1 MLLKMNHQKSH
12 YSSHNWAIIKIII
25 NTSYSHLDK
34 PSSTSPVECTHHTP
48 QSLQRNLQYQ
58 DELPIVVNRHIV
70 HIYTI

>member
-25 NTSYSHLDK
+25 NTSSSHLDK
-34 PSSTSPVECTHHTP
+34 SSSTSPVERTHHTP

-58 DELPIVVNRHIV
+58 DELPIVVNRHIR
-70 HIYTI
+70 IYAI